1 MKTMT
6 FICFIIIV
14 TACGVH
20 VQRQGIRGE
29 ILWLS
34 GNHMPGPGK
43 VNQPRLGIQREIH
56 VYKVTTVDQEDQ
68 NGPFFSDLKSELV
81 TKLSS
86 KVDGSF
92 KVKLP
97 PGEYSVFVKE
107 PQGLF
112 ANLID
117 QNGKINPV
125 NVQANRYSWLPIT
138 VDYEAAY

>member
-1 MKTMT
+1 MKTTT
-6 FICFIIIV
+6 FICLIIIV
-14 TACGVH
+14 AACGVH
-20 VQRQGIRGE
+20 AQRQGIRGE

-34 GNHMPGPGK
+34 GNQMPGPGK
-43 VNQPRLGIQREIH
+43 PNHPRLGIQREIH
-56 VYKVTTVDQEDQ
+56 IYKVTTVEHENQ

-81 TKLSS
+81 TKISS
-86 KVDGSF
+86 KDDGTF

-107 PQGLF
+107 PEGLF

-117 QNGKINPV
+117 QNGKINPISV
-125 NVQANRYSWLPIT
+125 EVKRYSWLPIT